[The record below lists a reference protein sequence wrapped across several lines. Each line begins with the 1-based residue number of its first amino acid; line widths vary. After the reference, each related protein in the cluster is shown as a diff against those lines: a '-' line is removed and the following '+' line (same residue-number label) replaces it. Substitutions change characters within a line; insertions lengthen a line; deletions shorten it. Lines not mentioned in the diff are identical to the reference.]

1 MQLKRHRFIIEV
13 HSMLL
18 NILSIGQIIVAVLLI
33 ASILL
38 QSPETGLSPV
48 FGGGGEMY
56 RSRRNVEKFLVTG
69 TIILATILVLLS
81 VALLLLPR
89 T

>member
-1 MQLKRHRFIIEV
+1 
-13 HSMLL
+13 MLGDVL
-18 NILSIGQIIVAVLLI
+18 TVAQVIVAILLI

-38 QSPETGLSPV
+38 QAPEEGLSPV

-56 RSRRNVEKFLVTG
+56 RSKRNVEKFLVVS
-69 TIILATILVLLS
+69 TIVLSILLVTFS
-81 VALLLLPR
+81 IALLFPQI